1 MLSRDMLNNCAK
13 TILKILT
20 TTKLEEQ
27 EKIVEIAKIM
37 SDSAKLGDEYTPD
50 MIEVYE
56 TSYKLLSKL
65 SERDFGRVLEISK
78 ENND

>member
-1 MLSRDMLNNCAK
+1 MLSREMLNNCAK

-27 EKIVEIAKIM
+27 DKIVEIAKIM
-37 SDSAKLGDEYTPD
+37 ADSAKLGDDYTPD

-56 TSYKLLSKL
+56 VSYKLLNKL
-65 SERDFGRVLEISK
+65 SERDFEKIVEISK
-78 ENND
+78 END